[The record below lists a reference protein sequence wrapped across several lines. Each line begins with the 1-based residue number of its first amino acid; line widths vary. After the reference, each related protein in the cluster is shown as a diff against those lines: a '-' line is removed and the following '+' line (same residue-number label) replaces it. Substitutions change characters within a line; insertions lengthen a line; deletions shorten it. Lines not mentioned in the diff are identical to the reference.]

1 MKSILQKI
9 KWNSLITALLCLAIG
24 VVLLVWPDISSKVF
38 CMALAVV
45 LVFIGLFYTLA
56 GLFSGESNLYYR
68 GSLVAGILLLVI
80 GVWILKDPEKILELV
95 PVLVGVVILI
105 HGIINLKD
113 ALRLMRMRYDKW
125 WIALVFALLTVIF
138 AVLLIFNPFGT
149 LQMLVRVLGVAL
161 IYDGLSDLWIISR
174 LSAAAKMARAESN
187 VVEEDTDPQEV
198 PKDPLP

>member
-45 LVFIGLFYTLA
+45 LVLIGLFYTLA

-80 GVWILKDPEKILELV
+80 GLWILKDPEKILELV

-113 ALRLMRMRYDKW
+113 AVRLMGMHYGKW

-174 LSAAAKMARAESN
+174 LSVAA
-187 VVEEDTDPQEV
+187 
-198 PKDPLP
+198 